1 VAATGH
7 PADHRRS
14 PGLLRSDQRGL
25 ALAAKPRSRAA
36 LTVTGAADWSTSG
49 AALSWLGAHLPSQ
62 FGALMAIVPSV
73 RISYDSMES

>member
-1 VAATGH
+1 M
-7 PADHRRS
+7 
-14 PGLLRSDQRGL
+14 
-25 ALAAKPRSRAA
+25 AAKPRSRAA